1 MRIAVVGDPH
11 FDLAVRSR
19 RDDYLQTCLTKLDEI
34 ANNADIIVFLGD
46 FFNTPVV
53 RISVLL
59 PLMQQLQRY
68 RNVGKFVITI
78 PGNHDLYNEREES
91 LDTTSLG
98 ILKTT
103 QLVTVLDYNRPNIFA
118 DYNFYSA
125 PVNLIKAKEFLKN
138 FPGNLNRD
146 RKNILL
152 LHLYYED
159 KYEGLC
165 ANDIKDLGFDYVFF
179 GHEHSPFGM
188 KMAGQT
194 PVYRLGAMTRNS
206 ANEYNL
212 KRMPSYII
220 INEEGEIEAHTLD
233 CVKSGEEVFTEEAFT
248 QQNLKKKQF
257 IENIHSVISRYQAG
271 ANTTDERFS
280 IVGTL
285 KELDAPEN
293 VVEHIRKKYDS
304 LGLTFR

>member
-1 MRIAVVGDPH
+1 MRIAIVGDPH

-19 RDDYLQTCLTKLDEI
+19 RDDYLQTCLLKLDEI
-34 ANNADIIVFLGD
+34 SNNADVIIFLGD

-59 PLMQQLQRY
+59 PLMQQLQKY
-68 RNVGKFVITI
+68 RNTGKFIATI

-91 LDTTSLG
+91 LNTTSLG
-98 ILKTT
+98 ILNTT
-103 QLVTVLDYNRPNIFA
+103 NLVSVIDYSAPIIFG

-125 PVNLIKAKEFLKN
+125 PVNLGKAKEFLKN
-138 FPGNLNRD
+138 FPGNLNQD
-146 RKNILL
+146 RKNVLL

-159 KYEGLC
+159 RYEGLTSD
-165 ANDIKDLGFDYVFF
+165 DIKDLGFDYVFF

-212 KRMPSYII
+212 KRTPSYII
-220 INEEGEIEAHTLD
+220 INGGEIEAHTLD
-233 CVKSGEEVFTEEAFT
+233 CIRDGEEVFTEEAFT

-257 IENIHSVISRYQAG
+257 IENIHSVISRYQEG
-271 ANTTDERFS
+271 ANTTNERFS
-280 IVGTL
+280 IIGTL
-285 KELDAPEN
+285 KELNAPEN
-293 VVEHIRKKYDS
+293 AIEHIRKKYDS